1 MSRILV
7 AEDEPLIAGA
17 LEDDLTLE
25 GYEVTVVADGLLAS
39 RRATQVP
46 FDLIILDVMLPGR
59 DGFDICRDVRAAG
72 LSTPILMLT
81 ARAQEVEKVYAFEMG
96 ADDYVTKP
104 FGTKE
109 LRARIKALL
118 RRAGSGNTST
128 PSTASFTFGDV
139 ELDLDRGEVR
149 RAGRP
154 VDVTLTEF
162 KLLTAFARNPGRVLG
177 RQQLLDA
184 AWGPGI
190 VLSDRAVDNHIVNLR
205 RKIEPDPAEPRY
217 LVSVRGL
224 GYRLDK

>member
-7 AEDEPLIAGA
+7 AEDEPLIAEA
-17 LEDDLTLE
+17 LADDLRFE

-39 RRATQVP
+39 KRATQEP
-46 FDLIILDVMLPGR
+46 FDLIVLDVMLPGR
-59 DGFDICRDVRAAG
+59 DGFDICRDVRGAG
-72 LSTPILMLT
+72 LRTPILMLT

-118 RRAGSGNTST
+118 RRAGGAHAET
-128 PSTASFTFGDV
+128 PSSHVFAFGDV
-139 ELDLDRGEVR
+139 ELDLDKGEVR
-149 RAGRP
+149 RAGGP

-162 KLLTAFARNPGRVLG
+162 KLLTAFVKNRGRVLG

-205 RKIEPDPAEPRY
+205 RKIEPDSAQPRY

-224 GYRLDK
+224 GYRLDA